1 MPRSARLI
9 QRVLVA
15 PDSLK
20 ETCSADVASVAIEQ
34 GVHGHFSAMDVDR
47 CPMADGGEGTL
58 DAMVA
63 GSGLQVQVRRVASPR
78 ADRPAVDARFGIAAD
93 RRLAVVELAEAS
105 GLQLIEP
112 ADRDPWKTGTGG
124 TGTLLRASRDLLETS
139 ANPRPQVVLAVGGSG
154 TVDGGIGALS
164 MLGVRFRAEGEWLP
178 PPLSAA
184 DLLRVDA
191 IDLPTVIRD
200 AWRDVDLRIAVD
212 VSNPLLGATGAA
224 RIFGPQKGAD
234 RAGVDRLESGLARWA
249 GLLAREFG
257 EDLVQHAAKADG
269 AGAAGG
275 IGFGLRVVLGA
286 VLESGFDVV
295 ARSVDL
301 ESRVAASDLVITSEG
316 CLDAQSM
323 MGKGPGR
330 LLELGE
336 RQGIPVMIVPGRV
349 GDLSDLD
356 RSRFAGIVSL
366 ESVCGLEEATSHPSH
381 ALRTATEQLL
391 RPLAEDG

>member
-1 MPRSARLI
+1 
-9 QRVLVA
+9 
-15 PDSLK
+15 
-20 ETCSADVASVAIEQ
+20 
-34 GVHGHFSAMDVDR
+34 
-47 CPMADGGEGTL
+47 
-58 DAMVA
+58 
-63 GSGLQVQVRRVASPR
+63 
-78 ADRPAVDARFGIAAD
+78 
-93 RRLAVVELAEAS
+93 
-105 GLQLIEP
+105 
-112 ADRDPWKTGTGG
+112 
-124 TGTLLRASRDLLETS
+124 
-139 ANPRPQVVLAVGGSG
+139 
-154 TVDGGIGALS
+154 
-164 MLGVRFRAEGEWLP
+164 
-178 PPLSAA
+178 
-184 DLLRVDA
+184 
-191 IDLPTVIRD
+191 VIRD

-212 VSNPLLGATGAA
+212 VANPLLGATGAA

-234 RAGVDRLESGLARWA
+234 RAGVDRLESGLTRWA

-257 EDLVQHAAKADG
+257 EDLVQRAAKADG